1 MHVAFYVAVNK
12 IMQHLSCPFT
22 LTSLS
27 PPPTQRTQDQAYA
40 EQVTI
45 RGEELPLLEYDQ
57 LKHLEFLDRCLKE
70 TLRLR
75 PPIMTMMRMVKTPQV
90 KLYMSIQVNIHV
102 YGIVVKAL

>member
-1 MHVAFYVAVNK
+1 M
-12 IMQHLSCPFT
+12 
-22 LTSLS
+22 
-27 PPPTQRTQDQAYA
+27 PTQHAHPHTHTQDQAYA

-45 RGEELPLLEYDQ
+45 RGEELPPLEYDQ

-90 KLYMSIQVNIHV
+90 HAYKYITLWGELKN
-102 YGIVVKAL
+102 L